1 MKNAL
6 AWMADNHVAANLL
19 MLVFVIGG
27 LLVGPTVK
35 QEIFPEVILDRVQVS
50 VEYPGAGPEEVEEGI
65 VLQIEDRISG
75 IDGIEEIDSQAAE
88 GRGTV
93 TALVKKGADV
103 DEVLAD
109 IKSEVDRI
117 TTFPEEAEKPVI
129 TKLTNRNEV
138 ISLVVYGDAP
148 PLALRQQAEAI
159 RDDLLA
165 LDGITQVE
173 LGGVRPYEISVE
185 VKEATLRRYGLTL
198 EEIARRIRAAAVD
211 LPAGSVKATGG
222 EVLLRTKGKRYS
234 GREYGELPIIVRPD
248 GSVVRLRDMAVIHDD
263 FADTDTVSFFDGK
276 PAAMVVVFRVGD
288 EKPIEIANLVR
299 AYKERKERELPASL
313 QLAVWH
319 DVSELF
325 ASRMH
330 LLQKN
335 ALFGLALVFITL
347 TLFLQTRLALWV
359 MLGIPISFCGALL
372 FLPLAGVSI
381 NMISL
386 FAFIMALGILVDDA
400 IVVGENVFEH
410 RQRGKPF
417 LQAAIDGVREVA
429 GPVVFSI
436 LTSVAA
442 FVPLATVSGSMGK
455 FIRVIP
461 LVVITLLLVSLIESL
476 FVLPAHLGHGR
487 PPRSDRPTPAAR
499 FRAGFVRALGRFID
513 GPYSRFLDQALA
525 YRYVTLATAV
535 ALLLATVGLVRGGVV
550 KFRFMPEVDGDRI
563 ICALEMERGTPAAKT
578 ESIARRIAQAGREVV
593 AEYERE
599 LGIDLPTLRHV
610 YTVAGGTM
618 PLGGPV
624 GKAGQEAAHLAN
636 IALLLEG
643 SEERGYPAAEITRR
657 WRQRVGEIA
666 GAKSLTFN
674 SNLMRLGANIDVQLA
689 HDDFAVLTAAANR
702 LKQALAAYRG
712 VGEIADSYPQGKREL
727 KITLTGKGRA
737 LGLSEAEIGRQLR
750 NAFYGAEALRLQRG
764 RNEVKVMVRYP
775 ADDRRRLATV
785 TDLFVRT
792 PSGGFTPL
800 LEVARLQEGRG
811 YSVINRHN
819 LKRVVEITATVDAK
833 QANAEEILA
842 DLRRAVLPALMADY
856 PGLAWTMGGEAKE
869 RRDSMQSMGRGFIL
883 ALFAIY
889 ALLAIPFRSYTQP
902 FLVMAAIPFGIVG
915 AIVGH
920 LLMGFDLS
928 ILSIFGIVAL
938 SGVVVNDSLLL
949 IDQTNRNRAAG
960 QSAAEAVRDAGR
972 RRFRPILLTSL
983 TTFFGLMPMI
993 FETSVQAQFLIPM
1006 AISLGWGILLA
1017 TGITLVLIPALY
1029 LVLADITALAGR
1041 RCAAGCS
1048 AGGSH
1053 PDAR

>member
-1 MKNAL
+1 MKRAL
-6 AWMADNHVAANLL
+6 AWMAGNHVAANLL
-19 MLVFVIGG
+19 MLVFVVGG

-35 QEIFPEVILDRVQVS
+35 QEIFPEVVLDRIQVS
-50 VEYPGAGPEEVEEGI
+50 VDYPGAGPEEVEEGI

-75 IDGIEEIDSQAAE
+75 IDGIEAIDSQAAE

-117 TTFPEEAEKPVI
+117 TTFPEEAERPVI

-148 PLALRQQAEAI
+148 ALALRQQAEAI

-173 LGGVRPYEISVE
+173 LGGVRPYEISIE
-185 VKEATLRRYGLTL
+185 VDEATLRRYGLTL

-211 LPAGSVKATGG
+211 LPAGSVKAAGG
-222 EVLLRTKGKRYS
+222 EVLLRTKGKRYT
-234 GREYGELPIIVRPD
+234 GRAYGDLPIITRPD
-248 GSVVRLRDMAVIHDD
+248 GSIVRLRDIATIQDG

-288 EKPIEIANLVR
+288 EKPIDIARMVR
-299 AYKERKERELPASL
+299 AYKERKEGDLPASL
-313 QLAVWH
+313 RLAVWH

-335 ALFGLALVFITL
+335 ALFGLVLVFVTL

-359 MLGIPISFCGALL
+359 MLGIPISFFGTLL
-372 FLPLAGVSI
+372 FLPVAGVSI

-400 IVVGENVFEH
+400 IVVGENIFEH

-442 FVPLATVSGSMGK
+442 FVPLAAVSGSMGK

-461 LVVITLLLVSLIESL
+461 LVVITLLLVSLVESL

-487 PPRSDRPTPAAR
+487 PPRSSHPTPAAR
-499 FRAGFVRALGRFID
+499 VRAGFVKALTRFVD
-513 GPYSRFLDQALA
+513 GPYSRFLDRALA
-525 YRYVTLATAV
+525 YRYVTLAAAV
-535 ALLLATVGLVRGGVV
+535 ALLFAAVGLVRGGIV

-563 ICALEMERGTPAAKT
+563 VCALEMERGTPAAET
-578 ESIARRIAQAGREVV
+578 EAIARRIAHLGAATV
-593 AEYERE
+593 ADYERQQE
-599 LGIDLPTLRHV
+599 IGHRTLRHV

-624 GKAGQEAAHLAN
+624 GKAGREAAHLAN
-636 IALLLEG
+636 VALLLQG

-657 WRQRVGEIA
+657 WRQRVGEIP

-689 HDDFAVLTAAANR
+689 HDDFGVLTAAAGR
-702 LKQALAAYRG
+702 LKAALAAYQG

-727 KITLTGKGRA
+727 KISLTDRGRA
-737 LGLSEAEIGRQLR
+737 LGFTEAGLGRQLR
-750 NAFYGAEALRLQRG
+750 DAFYGAEALRLQRG

-775 ADDRRRLATV
+775 AADRDRLATI
-785 TDLFVRT
+785 DGLHVRA
-792 PSGGFTPL
+792 PSGGFVPL
-800 LEVARLQEGRG
+800 AEVATLHQGRG
-811 YSVINRHN
+811 YSEINRHN
-819 LKRVVEITATVDAK
+819 LKRVVEITATVDDK

-842 DLRRAVLPALMADY
+842 DLRRTVLSALVADY
-856 PGLAWTMGGEAKE
+856 PGLTWSMGGEAKE
-869 RRDSMQSMGRGFIL
+869 RRDSLASMGRGFAL

-889 ALLAIPFRSYTQP
+889 ALLAIPFRSYLQP

-915 AIVGH
+915 AIAGH
-920 LLMGFDLS
+920 LIMGFDLS

-949 IDQTNRNRAAG
+949 IDQANRNRAAG
-960 QSAAEAVRDAGR
+960 QPPAAAVHNAGR

-1017 TGITLVLIPALY
+1017 TGITLALIPALY
-1029 LVLADITALAGR
+1029 LVLEDLKGLAGHGR
-1041 RCAAGCS
+1041 QRS
-1048 AGGSH
+1048 
-1053 PDAR
+1053 